1 LLFVLVAEDIEV
13 ELLIVEVAKGKS
25 LIMDKAYEGD
35 ECRATAKKCGMIP
48 VVPPKSHRKESWEY
62 DEELYKGRNVAERN
76 FCNVKQFRRVF
87 TRHDKLDETYN
98 AFIAFTNIVFMRN

>member
-1 LLFVLVAEDIEV
+1 IEV

-48 VVPPKSHRKESWEY
+48 VVPPKSHRKEPWEY
-62 DEELYKGRNVAERN
+62 DEELYKGRNVVERN
-76 FCNVKQFRRVF
+76 FRNIKQFRRVF
-87 TRHDKLDETYN
+87 TRYDKLDGTYH
-98 AFIAFTNIVFMRN
+98 AFIAISQACRFLMN